1 MGDKSESAEQVIR
14 RYADTVYRLAYA
26 RTGSKAD
33 ADDVFQEVFLRYI
46 RRKPELDDDEH
57 LKAWFIR
64 VTVNCCKSLALS
76 YWNKHT
82 EGLSDNLIFDSTGEY
97 DLYYELQRLR
107 PKEREVIHL
116 YYYEDMSTG
125 TIARTLGISEAAVR
139 TRLARARR
147 SLKAFMKE
155 EDYV

>member
-116 YYYEDMSTG
+116 YYYEGYQTPEIAAITG
-125 TIARTLGISEAAVR
+125 EAEGTVR
-139 TRLARARR
+139 SRLSRARAKLREI
-147 SLKAFMKE
+147 LKG
-155 EDYV
+155 DLP